1 MPSKSVAQQKFMGMV
16 HAVQKG
22 DMKNPSPEVA
32 KAADTLSDKDAK
44 DFASTKLKGLPD
56 HVKEATINKLR
67 EYIRKMVREASTSDG
82 AGPYLTPYA
91 FGKPEN
97 EKAKGKRQ
105 ADLTGYAVV
114 KESKR
119 IKLREDFEVDM
130 AQTQLDNIIK
140 AANQL
145 KQTLGNSEKDIP
157 AWAQDHIS
165 KAENYITQVAG
176 GYDGSKNEAKLNE
189 DISDI
194 QTPIYFKSKKGV
206 TGFDNDTTFFVKDIP
221 SYGNIKVYRYDGR
234 LERFIW
240 FYKDMFAKGFKDGDF
255 YEVDK
260 KEYKPNK

>member
-1 MPSKSVAQQKFMGMV
+1 MPAVSKAQQKFMGMV
-16 HAVQKG
+16 HATQKG
-22 DMKNPSPEVA
+22 DMKAPSPEVA

-176 GYDGSKNEAKLNE
+176 GYDGTEE
-189 DISDI
+189 
-194 QTPIYFKSKKGV
+194 Q
-206 TGFDNDTTFFVKDIP
+206 
-221 SYGNIKVYRYDGR
+221 
-234 LERFIW
+234 
-240 FYKDMFAKGFKDGDF
+240 
-255 YEVDK
+255 
-260 KEYKPNK
+260 